1 MIIVNFFRDTLS
13 GIWYW
18 LYLLLC
24 IFSFFYVL
32 GIVADSKREKINKKL
47 KEKKSYDIESG
58 KEAAIAAMESKQV
71 LAVNEE
77 EQASTPQTTDEVAT
91 TTPEVKKEEEPLVI
105 SSSEPTITIQEQ
117 EPTVNAVVPPVAQA
131 TIQPAPPVPN
141 QPVTPPT
148 QPVSPAAVTPMEQA
162 RNEEPLVINSN

>member
-1 MIIVNFFRDTLS
+1 MIIVEFFRDVLD

-24 IFSFFYVL
+24 IFLFFYVL
-32 GIVADSKREKINKKL
+32 GIVADNKREKINKKL

-77 EQASTPQTTDEVAT
+77 ENKPGEEVKQNNDTQDAL
-91 TTPEVKKEEEPLVI
+91 PKEEKKEEPIVI
-105 SSSEPTITIQEQ
+105 NSNE
-117 EPTVNAVVPPVAQA
+117 EPTVVVKDTLPPLEPVVQAVS
-131 TIQPAPPVPN
+131 
-141 QPVTPPT
+141 
-148 QPVSPAAVTPMEQA
+148 SPMSATPMEQA
-162 RNEEPLVINSN
+162 RNEEPLVINSNQQ

>member
-1 MIIVNFFRDTLS
+1 MIIVEFFRDVLS

-77 EQASTPQTTDEVAT
+77 EQKMMEAAPVS
-91 TTPEVKKEEEPLVI
+91 TTPPNTNPSEINHETPVVVIAANSGQNTNTENEEPVVVAV
-105 SSSEPTITIQEQ
+105 EQ
-117 EPTVNAVVPPVAQA
+117 P
-131 TIQPAPPVPN
+131 I
-141 QPVTPPT
+141 VTPN
-148 QPVSPAAVTPMEQA
+148 ATPMEQA
-162 RNEEPLVINSN
+162 RSEEPLVINSNQ